1 MKTHNYILGK
11 ESGNMGKGKIL
22 IETTEQLLQNK
33 NLQGMILGKYSDG
46 TPRSI
51 PDAINGV
58 LISPKERKK
67 ELKKINKRKKKHKA
81 KRFKL

>member
-1 MKTHNYILGK
+1 
-11 ESGNMGKGKIL
+11 MGKGKIL

-33 NLQGMILGKYSDG
+33 NLQGMIRGKDSDG
-46 TPRSI
+46 TPRSM
-51 PDAINGV
+51 PDAINGI
-58 LISPKERKK
+58 LLSPKERKK

>member
-1 MKTHNYILGK
+1 MKHTNTYYRK
-11 ESGNMGKGKIL
+11 ESGIMGKGKIL

-58 LISPKERKK
+58 LLSPKERKK